1 MKKQP
6 KNRIR
11 GIQLLGAA
19 TIAIVTFAALM
30 SLPARTSAGSLNTS
44 VVGMFP
50 KNIGEFGYA
59 DLKSARKLTWWPQIR
74 EQIIPSRFREFEKFL
89 SSAGIDPNAQVEE
102 MAWAGITVK
111 GGGEEVVGIALGTFD
126 PSSTEARFKTQKM
139 SMTDIRGYHVFTFGS
154 GTGANDIQFFF
165 IDSNTA
171 AFGHHSAL
179 EKMIGVRFGDYESL
193 LTNDAI
199 FPLINEAN
207 GGGIIWAVLDKSYTH
222 LAMTQLVPQVSQF
235 PQAAAIVD
243 RLHAMTIN
251 IDADSGVDA
260 KLQAVCD
267 SPDDANL
274 LAAGLQAGLMYRR
287 YQEASTNPDLARL
300 LDNVHVS
307 PAGDRLKI
315 EVPVSEEQITALIK
329 SRVFAV
335 PM

>member
-1 MKKQP
+1 M
-6 KNRIR
+6 
-11 GIQLLGAA
+11 GAA
-19 TIAIVTFAALM
+19 VLALLMVAAMIAVP
-30 SLPARTSAGSLNTS
+30 SRTSAGSLNTS

-50 KNIGEFGYA
+50 KTIGEFGYA

-89 SSAGIDPNAQVEE
+89 ASAGIDPNAQVEE
-102 MAWAGITVK
+102 MAWGGITTK

-126 PSSTEARFKTQKM
+126 PQSTEARFKSQKM
-139 SMTDIRGYHVFTFGS
+139 TMTENRGYHIFTFGS
-154 GTGANDIQFFF
+154 GSGANDIQFFF

-171 AFGHHSAL
+171 AFGHKSAL
-179 EKMIGVRFGDYESL
+179 EKLIAVRFGDTESL

-222 LAMTQLVPQVSQF
+222 LAMTQLIPQVSQF
-235 PQAAAIVD
+235 PQAAKIVD
-243 RLHAMTIN
+243 RLHAMVIN
-251 IDADSGVDA
+251 IDADSGVNA

-267 SPDDANL
+267 STDDANL

-287 YQEASTNPDLARL
+287 YQEASSNPDLARVI
-300 LDNVHVS
+300 DNVHVS
-307 PAGDRLKI
+307 PAGERLKI
-315 EVPVSEEQITALIK
+315 EVPVSEDQITSLIK

>member
-6 KNRIR
+6 NIRIR
-11 GIQLLGAA
+11 LMGAA
-19 TIAIVTFAALM
+19 VLALLMVAAMIAVP
-30 SLPARTSAGSLNTS
+30 SRTSAGSLNTS

-50 KNIGEFGYA
+50 KTIGEFGYA

-89 SSAGIDPNAQVEE
+89 ASAGIDPNAQVEE
-102 MAWAGITVK
+102 MAWGGITTK

-126 PSSTEARFKTQKM
+126 PQSTEARFKSQKM
-139 SMTDIRGYHVFTFGS
+139 TMTENRGYHIFTFGS
-154 GTGANDIQFFF
+154 GSGANDIQFFF

-171 AFGHHSAL
+171 AFGHKSAL
-179 EKMIGVRFGDYESL
+179 EKLIAVRFGDTESL

-222 LAMTQLVPQVSQF
+222 LAMTQLIPQVSQF
-235 PQAAAIVD
+235 PQAAKIVD
-243 RLHAMTIN
+243 RLHAMVIN
-251 IDADSGVDA
+251 IDADSGVNA

-267 SPDDANL
+267 STDDANL

-287 YQEASTNPDLARL
+287 YQEASSNPDLARVI
-300 LDNVHVS
+300 DNVHVS
-307 PAGDRLKI
+307 PAGERLKI
-315 EVPVSEEQITALIK
+315 EVPVSEDQITSLIK